1 MVKAML
7 KEKSVLNIN
16 RLENSKGMCF
26 MTVEDLVFTLI
37 TRNRYH
43 TVFKLF
49 SMSRCEKGGS
59 SINFKLIDNYTKY
72 PRNLQRDSNGYVLD
86 NKKSC
91 GRFDDDGNYNGLT
104 SVIEDHLGSFSF
116 KRLAFH

>member
-1 MVKAML
+1 
-7 KEKSVLNIN
+7 
-16 RLENSKGMCF
+16 
-26 MTVEDLVFTLI
+26 
-37 TRNRYH
+37 
-43 TVFKLF
+43 
-49 SMSRCEKGGS
+49 MSRCKKGGS
-59 SINFKLIDNYTKY
+59 SINLKLIDNDTKY